1 MWARPRAQMC
11 AQHEAQRKPGR
22 YVALGGTMT
31 DACKAVFGVVMLAS
45 CSHRQ
50 PVSSRA
56 GGLPVQTRLEVR
68 QISVS
73 IDRPPQD
80 VYSFASNI
88 ENLPKWATGLGKT
101 IRNVDGEWIAD
112 SPTCQVKVRFV
123 RRNDFGVLDHDVI
136 LESGTTIH
144 NAIRV
149 VLNGRGSE
157 VIFTLFRQPS
167 VSEEKFAEDAKWVEK
182 DLRMLK
188 SLLER

>member
-1 MWARPRAQMC
+1 MC
-11 AQHEAQRKPGR
+11 AHTGRAGR
-22 YVALGGTMT
+22 YVAFGGTMT

-45 CSHRQ
+45 CSHPQ

-56 GGLPVQTRLEVR
+56 GGLPVRTLLEVR

-112 SPTCQVKVRFV
+112 GPTGQVKVRFV

-144 NAIRV
+144 NPIRV
-149 VLNGRGSE
+149 VPNGRGSE
-157 VIFTLFRQPS
+157 VIFTLFRQPD